1 MLAARHRHHPAD
13 LNFPRSRNFCVNW
26 GADQLGQQ
34 HTHTNIH
41 RRASGPTSYST
52 PFDLTGALTKIV
64 ERRRSSKEGRKEG
77 RKQQSKGGGKEGKD
91 LMEEKTKSNMTLGLS
106 LWVPQ
111 TILYR
116 RRSCYVSL
124 PDFRSPRP
132 VGQGRFKNSEA
143 CSYSR
148 TFHYLKTR
156 HFFPCF

>member
-1 MLAARHRHHPAD
+1 M
-13 LNFPRSRNFCVNW
+13 
-26 GADQLGQQ
+26 GQ

-52 PFDLTGALTKIV
+52 PFDLTGALTKVV
-64 ERRRSSKEGRKEG
+64 ERRRSSNEERKEGRKEAAKQG
-77 RKQQSKGGGKEGKD
+77 REKGRKD
-91 LMEEKTKSNMTLGLS
+91 LMDEKTKSNMTLGLS

-111 TILYR
+111 NYVLTILYR

-132 VGQGRFKNSEA
+132 VGQGRFKNSEG
-143 CSYSR
+143 CSHSR

-156 HFFPCF
+156 HFFPCFRN